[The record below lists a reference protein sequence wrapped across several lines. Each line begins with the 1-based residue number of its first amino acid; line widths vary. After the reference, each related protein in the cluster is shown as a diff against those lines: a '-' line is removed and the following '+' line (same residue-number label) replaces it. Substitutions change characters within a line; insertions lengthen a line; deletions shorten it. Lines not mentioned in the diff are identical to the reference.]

1 MPTDGQMDKGN
12 GVHIYNGILFD
23 HKKNEILSYVVTQMN
38 VEDVM
43 LRERRQAQE
52 DKYHAFSLI
61 CVS

>member
-1 MPTDGQMDKGN
+1 
-12 GVHIYNGILFD
+12 VHIYNGILFD